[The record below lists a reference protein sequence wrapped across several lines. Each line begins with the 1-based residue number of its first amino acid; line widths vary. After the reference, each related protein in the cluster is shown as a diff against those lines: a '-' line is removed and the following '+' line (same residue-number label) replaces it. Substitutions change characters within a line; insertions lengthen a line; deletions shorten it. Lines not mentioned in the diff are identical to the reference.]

1 MIKYEFAPD
10 IREKI
15 IEILSKINLK
25 HIDMSRVFCIR
36 SHGSSAPGV
45 VARCYALGKIW
56 QKVLDC
62 KAAYIVEVISERFDR
77 LPKDEQTR
85 TLIHE
90 VMHIPKSFG
99 GGFKHHDFV
108 TRKNIEKIYRE
119 FLRNSNDNFT
129 IFS

>member
-10 IREKI
+10 IQQRI
-15 IEILSKINLK
+15 SEILEKTGLK
-25 HIDMSRVFCIR
+25 HVDMSRVFCIR
-36 SHGSSAPGV
+36 SHGSSAPNII
-45 VARCYALGKIW
+45 ARCHALGKIW

-62 KAAYIVEVISERFDR
+62 RAAYIVEVISEKFDK

-90 VMHIPKSFG
+90 VMHIPKTFG

-108 TRKNIEKIYRE
+108 TRRNIEKIYRE
-119 FLRNSNDNFT
+119 FLGNSKDKFT
-129 IFS
+129 IFT